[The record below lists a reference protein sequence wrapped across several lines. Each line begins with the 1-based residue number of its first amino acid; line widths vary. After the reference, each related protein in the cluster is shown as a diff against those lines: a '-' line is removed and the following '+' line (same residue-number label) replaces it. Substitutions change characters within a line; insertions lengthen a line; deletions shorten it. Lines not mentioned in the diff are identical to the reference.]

1 MYLSQE
7 VTSKD
12 QQLNTQM
19 AVSLHN
25 DKTKN
30 SEKVW
35 QGCGFFGD
43 HRSDLT
49 IQKANFPENTLCY
62 VNQGSVFI
70 DKGGSQAIY
79 LQLMPLANPDLSI
92 NLETNVFQEHEAL
105 LYVSVYNKVTGLYGG
120 LTKKLAH
127 IMLQGDDSERFYSY
141 GFSKEKSALLYCT
154 HKDPLPNIFHC
165 TAFKKHYEFL
175 LDENQK
181 KAKFSKMFLYLPS
194 TFDRKEDF
202 LEWKDHFHLHPI
214 DVSYDG
220 LKAINDGEV
229 NPALLDNKELRN
241 EVVGGYYKSQIKI
254 WFEIL
259 MLTFRMEKK
268 LIKITNF
275 LGLMILISNEKTNFN

>member
-1 MYLSQE
+1 MMYLSQE

-12 QQLNTQM
+12 QQLKTQM
-19 AVSLHN
+19 AVSFQ
-25 DKTKN
+25 DDETKN

-35 QGCGFFGD
+35 QESGFFDD

-62 VNQGSVFI
+62 VNQGSVLI
-70 DKGGSQAIY
+70 VKGGSQAIY
-79 LQLMPLANPDLSI
+79 LQLMPLANPDPSI
-92 NLETNVFQEHEAL
+92 NLETHVFQEHEAL
-105 LYVSVYNKVTGLYGG
+105 LYVPFYNKVTGLYGG

-127 IMLQGDDSERFYSY
+127 IILRGDDSERFYSY

-165 TAFKKHYEFL
+165 MAFKKHYEFL

-202 LEWKDHFHLHPI
+202 C
-214 DVSYDG
+214 SG
-220 LKAINDGEV
+220 
-229 NPALLDNKELRN
+229 
-241 EVVGGYYKSQIKI
+241 
-254 WFEIL
+254 
-259 MLTFRMEKK
+259 
-268 LIKITNF
+268 KITF
-275 LGLMILISNEKTNFN
+275 TCIQLM